1 MPHRNLLIRHQAPLL
16 SRVSRRGPCYTPGLG
31 RHRRSIGTFETCD
44 LDEIMA
50 QSAKKLLK
58 DALDNLPDDA
68 TVEEAMERL
77 LFLAKIER
85 GLVEADAGKTLSH
98 EEVRKRLGL

>member
-1 MPHRNLLIRHQAPLL
+1 
-16 SRVSRRGPCYTPGLG
+16 
-31 RHRRSIGTFETCD
+31 
-44 LDEIMA
+44 MA

-58 DALDNLPDDA
+58 DALDQLPDDA

-77 LFLAKIER
+77 LFLAKIEQ
-85 GLVEADAGKTLSH
+85 GIVEADAGKTLNH

>member
-1 MPHRNLLIRHQAPLL
+1 
-16 SRVSRRGPCYTPGLG
+16 
-31 RHRRSIGTFETCD
+31 
-44 LDEIMA
+44 MA

-58 DALDNLPDDA
+58 EAVEKLPANA

-77 LFLAKIER
+77 LFLAQIEQ
-85 GLVEADAGKTLSH
+85 GIAEADAGKTVSH